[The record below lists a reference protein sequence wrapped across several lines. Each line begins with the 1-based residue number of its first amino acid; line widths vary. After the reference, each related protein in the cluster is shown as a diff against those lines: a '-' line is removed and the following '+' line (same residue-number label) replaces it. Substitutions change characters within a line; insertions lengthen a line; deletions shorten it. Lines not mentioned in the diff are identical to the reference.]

1 MALQKNS
8 KNEAECTTQS
18 RPQPNHLF
26 CTKPG
31 GHVRGRIQNCNHSLM
46 SEQRK
51 PGKRGVI
58 PYRWSMFTEIKNHLH
73 TEVVY
78 KCTKSETQQIL
89 EAVIMLL
96 IILQHHTRHTKL
108 SRAGTHFGFF
118 IFRNKKKSGQP
129 GPDKITSQCKEVI
142 IRISCHNGQSPDTD
156 KPDIITYLFRCYY
169 GVIFS
174 DFFLC
179 CCHAPEILYFYLIT
193 KRASR
198 LFGNGKHLLTLCPG
212 HFISGVT
219 GPEYRWIARLYYR
232 CRNFITNRHTSS
244 LQSAYLRLSHHR

>member
-1 MALQKNS
+1 MLPSETMIWQPESQIKHSPGKPGRFTQISIMALQKNC

-31 GHVRGRIQNCNHSLM
+31 GHVRIRIQSCNHSLM

-51 PGKRGVI
+51 PDKRGVI
-58 PYRWSMFTEIKNHLH
+58 SYRWSMFTEIKNHLH
-73 TEVVY
+73 TEVVH

-118 IFRNKKKSGQP
+118 IFRNKKNP
-129 GPDKITSQCKEVI
+129 GNQA
-142 IRISCHNGQSPDTD
+142 RIKLRLNVRRLSFAFHVTMASH
-156 KPDIITYLFRCYY
+156 L
-169 GVIFS
+169 
-174 DFFLC
+174 
-179 CCHAPEILYFYLIT
+179 IL
-193 KRASR
+193 
-198 LFGNGKHLLTLCPG
+198 
-212 HFISGVT
+212 
-219 GPEYRWIARLYYR
+219 
-232 CRNFITNRHTSS
+232 TNRI
-244 LQSAYLRLSHHR
+244 LSHISFAVITA